1 LFAAPAA
8 RRALVDGRSGA
19 VELVLR
25 RGAYLRFGDD
35 WVALAG
41 PGESFGPLSLAV
53 DRFGELELTP
63 GAQAGVGG
71 GALTVGGASVTLRRM
86 RERRMA
92 PLSDGACSPG
102 EAAVAGAAAAAGS
115 ALGAPPS
122 PLQAGID
129 AIAIGSPGDAVDL
142 LAGLGEG
149 LTPAGDDMLA
159 GYAACR
165 AVAGEWDP
173 PLSALAASR
182 SSPLG
187 LAYLRCAE
195 RGELPDAGA
204 RLIAAIRGGS
214 APGARAA
221 VDGLREWGASSGRA
235 LGWGVVAAA
244 GALLAPFRQRRRVS
258 SSCRVLV
265 DGTVPSSPSRRSQRR

>member
-1 LFAAPAA
+1 MMSAVARALFAAPAA
-8 RRALVDGRSGA
+8 RRALVDGRSGT
-19 VELVLR
+19 VDLVLR

-41 PGESFGPLSLAV
+41 PGEAFGPLSLAV
-53 DRFGELELTP
+53 DRLAELELTP
-63 GAQAGVGG
+63 GVQACVGG
-71 GALTVGGASVTLRRM
+71 GALTIGGATVTLRRV

-92 PLSDGACSPG
+92 PLSGGPCSPG
-102 EAAVAGAAAAAGS
+102 EAAVAGAAAAARS
-115 ALGAPPS
+115 ALGAIPS
-122 PLQAGID
+122 LLRPGID
-129 AIAIGSPGDAVDL
+129 SVAIGSPGVAVDL

-149 LTPAGDDMLA
+149 LTPAGDDVLA

-165 AVAGEWDP
+165 AAAGEWDP
-173 PLSALAASR
+173 SLSALAAGR

-204 RLIAAIRGGS
+204 WLIAAIRGGS
-214 APGARAA
+214 VAGARAA
-221 VDGLREWGASSGRA
+221 VDGLRAWGASSGHA

-244 GALLAPFRQRRRVS
+244 GALASPPRVS
-258 SSCRVLV
+258 V
-265 DGTVPSSPSRRSQRR
+265 